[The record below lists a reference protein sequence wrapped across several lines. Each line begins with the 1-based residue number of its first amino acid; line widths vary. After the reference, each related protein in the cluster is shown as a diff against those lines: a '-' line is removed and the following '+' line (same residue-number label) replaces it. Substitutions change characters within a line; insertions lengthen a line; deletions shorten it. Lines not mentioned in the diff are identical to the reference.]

1 MIEFEWFVYGA
12 LAGLVVPHAWPLI
25 IRCIEEAR
33 IARRDWR
40 KHDEHH

>member
-1 MIEFEWFVYGA
+1 MIEVEWFIYGA

-33 IARRDWR
+33 IARREWR
-40 KHDEHH
+40 KNDEHH